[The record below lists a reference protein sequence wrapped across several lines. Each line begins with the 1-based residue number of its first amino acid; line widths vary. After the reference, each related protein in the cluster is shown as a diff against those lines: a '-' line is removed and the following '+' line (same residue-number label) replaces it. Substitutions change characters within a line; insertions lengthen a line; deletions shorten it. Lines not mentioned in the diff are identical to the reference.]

1 VGAASKG
8 RDFLDATE
16 RLRTITEAA
25 NERRPVIASRKSL
38 EPLSGQANNQSLIT
52 AARNELDRA
61 NSKEAAIRRELISLP
76 RQGELERRIVGLLER
91 MSPHEVRRLR
101 AALSPPQVA
110 LTLKIKRAIRDAVL
124 GRDEMHHA

>member
-1 VGAASKG
+1 
-8 RDFLDATE
+8 
-16 RLRTITEAA
+16 
-25 NERRPVIASRKSL
+25 VIA
-38 EPLSGQANNQSLIT
+38 

-61 NSKEAAIRRELISLP
+61 NSKEAAVRRELTSLP

-124 GRDEMHHA
+124 GRDEMHRA